1 MSLWNRLRNTFRPSD
16 LDAQLKCEME
26 THLAELQDEARREGH
41 ENKTAQRMARLQF
54 GNVASYREQTRE
66 RDMMAWL
73 EMVMR
78 DIRYAIRQLR
88 QSLGFSVPLVLLLAL
103 GIGVNVAIF
112 TFLNT
117 IVLASL
123 PLPDAD
129 RLVLF
134 MDRHAD
140 AGSSPPSWLDQ
151 RDFRE
156 QNHVLESVGAFSFV
170 NSVLCQIDQQS
181 FRIGGSSV
189 TPDYFKTLAVRP
201 IAGRLFS
208 PTEGQA
214 GQDNVAVIR
223 EDFWHSQFASDP
235 GILGKTISINGMKR
249 TIIGILPRSVSF
261 PTEDSLLWIP
271 LVPTAAQRA
280 DRSWHGFPLVG
291 RLKPG
296 VTLAQA
302 RSDLDAIM
310 LRMSREYPKDEAD
323 RTAVV
328 IYSLREWTVGQIRD
342 RLLLLQYAAI
352 AIFLMACAN
361 VSSLVLARQSRR
373 RREFALRA
381 ALGASRLQLI
391 GQRMAEAFVLTAA
404 GGFCSAAVAWIIV
417 RLLVKLYG
425 SSLPR
430 IGEIGVDY
438 RLVCFA
444 FVVIVVT
451 TLLLGFT
458 SSLHENPMQIES
470 TLREGKDALGNRFS
484 TQLRKLLIAVQIAC
498 ALTLVGASF
507 ELLQSFRNL
516 MSVHSGID
524 ATHLLTLHITLPE
537 QQYQDAHRCDRF
549 FSSLTENVSALPG
562 IQSAATINLLPIQST
577 GYNGDVEVSGLPPHS
592 SGFFAEYRWVTGDYF
607 RTMRIPIV
615 GGRNFTEQNIRGAGH
630 PVIINQAMAH
640 ALWGNQNPLG
650 WTLQLK
656 ESAALNGLTY
666 TVVGIAGDVHQSGLE
681 IPARPEMEFPLA
693 TTPVSMTKE
702 VMVIRSAMDDSAV
715 LAAVRRETR
724 KLDSAAAI
732 SNVHP
737 MDEVLG
743 GSFAVQYARVLS
755 SLLSGFSFIA
765 LFIAAFGLYGITSYL
780 VAERLRELA
789 IRLAVGASRMQI
801 ISTILRQGVSMLIAG
816 AVAGIIGVFSSAR
829 LFESALFG
837 VGGVPVAALCT
848 ALLALTG
855 AALIGMTYPVLRA
868 TRVDPIQILRQV

>member
-1 MSLWNRLRNTFRPSD
+1 MSLWNRLRNTFRSSD

-41 ENKTAQRMARLQF
+41 ENKAARRMANLQF

-66 RDMMAWL
+66 RDTIVWL
-73 EMVMR
+73 EMLLR
-78 DIRYAIRQLR
+78 DIRYALRQLR

-103 GIGVNVAIF
+103 GIGVNVAF
-112 TFLNT
+112 FAFVNT

-140 AGSSPPSWLDQ
+140 GGSSPPSWLDQ

-156 QNHVLESVGAFSFV
+156 QNHVFESVGAFSFA
-170 NSVLCQIDQQS
+170 NNVLCQIDQQS
-181 FRIGGSSV
+181 LRLGGSSV
-189 TPDYFKTLAVRP
+189 TPDYFKTLAVQP
-201 IAGRLFS
+201 LAGRLFF
-208 PTEGQA
+208 PAEGQP
-214 GQDNVAVIR
+214 GQDNVTVIR
-223 EDFWHSQFASDP
+223 EDLWRSQFASDP
-235 GILGKTISINGMKR
+235 GILGKTISVNGVPR
-249 TIIGILPRSVSF
+249 TIVGILPRSISF
-261 PTEDSLLWIP
+261 PSEDSLLWIP

-280 DRSWHGFPLVG
+280 DRSWHGFPLLG

-296 VTLAQA
+296 VTLPQA
-302 RSDLDAIM
+302 RSDLDAVM
-310 LRMSREYPKDEAD
+310 LRMSREYPKDEED

-328 IYSLREWTVGQIRD
+328 IYSLREWTVGPIRD
-342 RLLLLQYAAI
+342 RLLLLQCAAI

-381 ALGASRLQLI
+381 ALGASRFQLI
-391 GQRMAEAFVLTAA
+391 GQRITEAFVLASA
-404 GGFCSAAVAWIIV
+404 GGFCSAAVAWMIV

-444 FVVIVVT
+444 LIAITIT
-451 TLLLGFT
+451 TLLLGLTT
-458 SSLHENPMQIES
+458 SINNNPLQLES
-470 TLREGKDALGNRFS
+470 TLREGKDALGNRFN
-484 TQLRKLLIAVQIAC
+484 TQLRKFLIAVQIAC

-507 ELLQSFRNL
+507 ELLQSLRNL

-524 ATHLLTLHITLPE
+524 PSHLLTLHVALPE

-549 FSSLTENVSALPG
+549 FSSLTERVTALPG
-562 IQSAATINLLPIQST
+562 VQSAATINLLPIQSM

-607 RTMRIPIV
+607 RTMGIPIV
-615 GGRNFTEQNIRGAGH
+615 GGRAFAEQDLQGAGR

-640 ALWGNQNPLG
+640 ALWGSQNPLG
-650 WTLQLK
+650 STLQLK
-656 ESAALNGLTY
+656 ESAALNGLMY
-666 TVVGIAGDVHQSGLE
+666 TVVGIARDVHQSGLE

-693 TTPVSMTKE
+693 TTPVPMTE
-702 VMVIRSAMDDSAV
+702 QVMVIRSAINDSDV
-715 LAAVRRETR
+715 LAAVRREMR
-724 KLDSAAAI
+724 RLDSAAAV

-743 GSFAVQYARVLS
+743 GSFAVQYTHMLS
-755 SLLSGFSFIA
+755 SLFSGFSFVA

-780 VAERLRELA
+780 VADRLRELA
-789 IRLAVGASRMQI
+789 IRLAVGASRLQI
-801 ISTILRQGVSMLIAG
+801 VTAILRQGLSMLVVG
-816 AVAGIIGVFSSAR
+816 ALAGIIGVFACAR
-829 LFESALFG
+829 LLQSALFG
-837 VGGVPVAALCT
+837 VDGIPFP
-848 ALLALTG
+848 ALLAALSAMTG
-855 AALIGMTYPVLRA
+855 AALLGMILPVLRA
-868 TRVDPIQILRQV
+868 THIDPIQILRQE